1 MKNNKEKIHKN
12 TILFSNDSWNII
24 IACTQ
29 SVQELE
35 KRKVYKLLISKLER
49 QA

>member
-12 TILFSNDSWNII
+12 ITLFSNDSCSII
-24 IACTQ
+24 IMCTW

-35 KRKVYKLLISKLER
+35 KRKVYKLLIPKLEH
-49 QA
+49 QT